1 MNATDAIFVGIDVSK
16 AQLDVAVLPNGPRS
30 RVDNDRQGAAQL
42 IRQLEPIAPSL
53 IVIESTGGYERLIIT
68 ELLAVGLPVALVNP
82 RQVRD
87 FARGIGQL
95 AKTDTIDAE
104 VLALF
109 AKHVQPRLLETTPK
123 KQAELEQ
130 LVTRRRQLL
139 GLRNTESNRLGTT
152 VAKLARKSLKQTIA
166 LFDRQMAELDKEIA
180 RRIETDDDWRDKARL
195 LRSVPGVGPVT
206 IATLISQLPELG
218 LLNRAEIAALVGLAP
233 FNRDSGQARGRR
245 SISGGRSGVRCALY
259 MAALSART
267 CNPTLRPFT
276 SRLEAEGKP
285 FRVAIT
291 ACMRKLLV
299 TLNTM
304 VKNQTPWNP
313 KINLSIP

>member
-16 AQLDVAVLPNGPRS
+16 AHLDVAVLAKGPGF
-30 RVDNDRQGAAQL
+30 RVSNDRQGVAQL
-42 IRQLEPIAPSL
+42 IRKLKPVMPSL
-53 IVIESTGGYERLIIT
+53 VVIESTGGYERLVIT
-68 ELLAVGLPVALVNP
+68 ELLAAGLPVALVNP

-87 FARGIGQL
+87 FARGIGRL

-109 AKHVQPRLLETTPK
+109 AKHVQPRLLEKTPE

-139 GLRNTESNRLGTT
+139 GLRNTESNRLATT

-180 RRIETDDDWRDKARL
+180 RLIETDDDWRDKARL

-206 IATLISQLPELG
+206 VATLISQLPELG
-218 LLNRAEIAALVGLAP
+218 FLNRAEIAALAGLAP
-233 FNRDSGQARGRR
+233 FNRDSGQSRGKR
-245 SISGGRSGVRCALY
+245 SISGGRCGVRCALY

-267 CNPTLRPFT
+267 CNPTLRPF
-276 SRLEAEGKP
+276 SKRLEADGKP

-304 VKNQTPWNP
+304 VKNQSPWNP
-313 KINLSIP
+313 QTNPATS

>member
-1 MNATDAIFVGIDVSK
+1 MNTTDAIFVGIDVSK
-16 AQLDVAVLPNGPRS
+16 AQLDVAVSPKRPRS
-30 RVDNDRQGAAQL
+30 RVNNDQQGAAQL
-42 IRQLEPIAPSL
+42 SRELKSIAPSL
-53 IVIESTGGYERLIIT
+53 IVIESTGGYERLVIT
-68 ELLAVGLPVALVNP
+68 ELLAAGLPVALVNP

-109 AKHVQPRLLETTPK
+109 AKHVQPRLLEKTPE

-139 GLRNTESNRLGTT
+139 GLKNTETNRLGTT
-152 VAKLARKSLKQTIA
+152 VAKLARKSIGQTIA

-218 LLNRAEIAALVGLAP
+218 FLNRAEIAALVGLAP
-233 FNRDSGQARGRR
+233 FNRDSGQARGKR

-259 MAALSART
+259 MAALSARR

-276 SRLEAEGKP
+276 QRLEAEGKP

-304 VKNQTPWNP
+304 LKNQTPWNP
-313 KINLSIP
+313 KINPSTP

>member
-1 MNATDAIFVGIDVSK
+1 MNATETTFVGIDVSK
-16 AQLDVAVLPNGPRS
+16 AQLDVAVLPKGPQS
-30 RVDNDRQGAAQL
+30 RVNNDRQGAAQL
-42 IRQLEPIAPSL
+42 IRKLKPIAPSL
-53 IVIESTGGYERLIIT
+53 IVIESTGGYERLVIA

-109 AKHVQPRLLETTPK
+109 AKHVQPRLLEKTPE
-123 KQAELEQ
+123 KQAEMGQ

-139 GLRNTESNRLGTT
+139 ALKNIESNRLGTT

-166 LFDRQMAELDKEIA
+166 LFDKQMAQLDKEIA
-180 RRIETDDDWRDKARL
+180 RLIETDDDWRDKARL

-206 IATLISQLPELG
+206 VATLISQLPELG
-218 LLNRAEIAALVGLAP
+218 FLNRAEIAALAGLAP
-233 FNRDSGQARGRR
+233 FNRDSGKSRGKR

-267 CNPTLRPFT
+267 CNPALRPFT
-276 SRLEAEGKP
+276 KRLEAEGKP

-291 ACMRKLLV
+291 ACMRKLLI

-313 KINLSIP
+313 KINPSIP